1 MGQDE
6 ESSLVVGVDFGTL
19 SARAVVVRASDGAEL
34 GSGVGEYAHG
44 AIERTLPSTRE
55 ALPPDWALQD
65 PADWRSALGTAV
77 RAALRDA
84 GADPS
89 SVVGI
94 GTDFTA
100 CTVLPVLRDG
110 TPLCEIPS
118 LRARPHA
125 WPKLWK
131 HHAAQPQADRIN
143 DLAHARQEPWI
154 ARYGGRIS
162 SEWEFAKALQL
173 LEEDPDTYDWTER
186 WIEAADWKPMPLRS
200 KFSQMLRIWLVDRP
214 WVLGPRP

>member
-1 MGQDE
+1 MPWWCGQA
-6 ESSLVVGVDFGTL
+6 T
-19 SARAVVVRASDGAEL
+19 AAEL

-44 AIERTLPSTRE
+44 AIERMLPSTGE
-55 ALPPDWALQD
+55 PLPPDWALQD
-65 PADWRSALGTAV
+65 PADWRAALGTAV

-84 GADPS
+84 GVRPGL
-89 SVVGI
+89 VVGI

-100 CTVLPVLRDG
+100 CTVLPVLADG
-110 TPLCEIPS
+110 TPLCEVPA
-118 LRARPHA
+118 LRMRPHA

-143 DLAHARQEPWI
+143 ASPHARHEPWI

-173 LEEDPDTYDWTER
+173 LEEDPDALR
-186 WIEAADWKPMPLRS
+186 AD
-200 KFSQMLRIWLVDRP
+200 
-214 WVLGPRP
+214 